1 MFRKVIE
8 VLQEMSHLGD
18 RMSEF
23 ESYYSNVQRE
33 AHSGGPT
40 ADEARADYRAVH
52 MTNWRSSF

>member
-8 VLQEMSHLGD
+8 VLQEMSHLAD

-23 ESYYSNVQRE
+23 ESYYANVQRE

-40 ADEARADYRAVH
+40 ADEARAA
-52 MTNWRSSF
+52 